1 MTKKKKTSKKQKS
14 SAIEKIERS
23 QKFSVS
29 HLRLRALQL
38 RDASS
43 DLIKKIDRD
52 GEKGYYSINHD
63 CMRFAEDVWRTS
75 LRLCELRE
83 LREILEKEG

>member
-1 MTKKKKTSKKQKS
+1 MERVK
-14 SAIEKIERS
+14 RS
-23 QKFSVS
+23 QEFSVS

-43 DLIKKIDRD
+43 EIIKKIDRE

-83 LREILEKEG
+83 LRELLEKEE